1 MRKSGL
7 KKENKKIKKK
17 ENKMITFVNIL
28 LAIEVIMVWVIVIA
42 ILGLILLC
50 IWKLAKIVLKW
61 VKNKKNGGNNET
73 N

>member
-1 MRKSGL
+1 
-7 KKENKKIKKK
+7 
-17 ENKMITFVNIL
+17 MITFINIL
-28 LAIEVIMVWVIVIA
+28 MAIEVIMVWVIFIA